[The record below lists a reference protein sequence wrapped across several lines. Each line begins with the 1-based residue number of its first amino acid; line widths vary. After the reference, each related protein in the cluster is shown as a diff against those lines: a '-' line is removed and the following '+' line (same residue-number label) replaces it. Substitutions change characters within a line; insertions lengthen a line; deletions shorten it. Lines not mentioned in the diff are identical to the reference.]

1 MWGELLSTGE
11 YYTLLGPEE
20 QVLWETGHQMYLR
33 INISEQTT
41 TSMK

>member
-20 QVLWETGHQMYLR
+20 HVVWETGHQMNL
-33 INISEQTT
+33 QDQ
-41 TSMK
+41 